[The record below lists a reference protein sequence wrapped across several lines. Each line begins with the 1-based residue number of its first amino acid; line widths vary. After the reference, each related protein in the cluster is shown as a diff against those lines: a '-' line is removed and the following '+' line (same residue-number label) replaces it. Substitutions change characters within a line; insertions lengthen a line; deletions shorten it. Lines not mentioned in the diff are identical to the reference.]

1 MCIRDLSSD
10 VSYIAYD
17 KRKVLIHLKLY
28 LSSSFKDFLRKLYN
42 FLRKKNRISMQL
54 RNNYFVSRLYGIRSV
69 LTE

>member
-17 KRKVLIHLKLY
+17 KRKVLIHLKLH

-42 FLRKKNRISMQL
+42 FLRKKNQISMQL

-69 LTE
+69 LTK